1 MNCPNCGYQVSDGST
16 FCLNCGLK
24 LTGTAQGAASQAS
37 AQAPSQQAPSQQA
50 APFQGYA
57 PNPYPPAPQVIVNNP
72 DPADRVP
79 SKGDYIVWMLIM
91 PLLNLIPIIG
101 NLAYIIM
108 VFVRAFDTSFKA
120 RANYFKAI
128 LTIWLIFFIIGLIG
142 GIVVAILVATGVFA
156 FSELGYYLPF

>member
-1 MNCPNCGYQVSDGST
+1 MNCPNCGYQISDGSA

-24 LTGTAQGAASQAS
+24 LTGQSQGAGPQPS
-37 AQAPSQQAPSQQA
+37 AQAPSHQAPSA

-57 PNPYPPAPQVIVNNP
+57 PNPYPSAPQVIVNNP

-101 NLAYIIM
+101 NLAFIIM

-128 LTIWLIFFIIGLIG
+128 LTIWLIFLIIGLIG
-142 GIVVAILVATGVFA
+142 GIIIAILAVTGVFA
-156 FSELGYYLPF
+156 FSELGYYMPW